1 MKTKILNSI
10 GKMAAAVLTIIAA
23 LLVGAA
29 LIALSGNS
37 PVEAYAALL
46 RGAFGSRLR
55 ISETFVKM
63 IPLTLIALGTSIA
76 YRSQLWNIGGDGQ
89 FIMGAILSTAVGL
102 YSGLPA
108 WLVMPLSIVFGAL
121 GGALWAGLA
130 GWLRTRFNANE
141 VITTLML
148 NYIATYFLAFLVYGP
163 MQDPVGYD
171 YPQTA
176 VLADNLHLPLF
187 SQDLRIHAGIIV
199 AVIVLILV
207 ILFWKSTQGYKTD
220 LVGQG
225 STISKYAGLNVKRTI
240 IITMMLS
247 GATAG
252 IAGWTE
258 VYGVQYRLLEG
269 VSSGYGNLAI
279 VIALLGGL
287 NPIGI
292 CVASFFFSA
301 LLVGGATMQRMTDVP
316 YSVVDVVQG
325 LIIIFVIT
333 RTAFNSASVQAFFE
347 RRKKHAE

>member
-252 IAGWTE
+252 IAGWME